1 MNWKQIYVRTIAA
14 VIGLFYVASAL
25 ALLLT
30 PEWFLDNIGN
40 YPPFNRH
47 YLGDTGSFLLVLG
60 LMLLW
65 AARDPARHP
74 VMIALVGV
82 GSLVHA
88 MNHIVEDFI
97 THPST
102 SSIVNNLPLFV
113 LSFALLLAARWANEL
128 PQVLSPQPRSRANQ
142 LLGHEK

>member
-1 MNWKQIYVRTIAA
+1 MNWKQIYVRTIAV
-14 VIGLFYVASAL
+14 VIGLSYVASAL

-65 AARDPARHP
+65 AARDPARDP

-97 THPST
+97 TNPST
-102 SSIVNNLPLFV
+102 SSIVNNVLLFV

-128 PQVLSPQPRSRANQ
+128 PQVPSPSAVEPRYGRF
-142 LLGHEK
+142 

>member
-1 MNWKQIYVRTIAA
+1 MNWKQIYVRTIAV

-65 AARDPARHP
+65 AARAPARDP

-97 THPST
+97 TNPST
-102 SSIVNNLPLFV
+102 SSIVNNLLLFI

-128 PQVLSPQPRSRANQ
+128 PQVPSPSAVEPRYGRF
-142 LLGHEK
+142 